1 LAFCAF
7 GASSVLAARSQ
18 REAGQL
24 SLILDGAVPR
34 PWVDLFSIELRRADA
49 CANTQGAG
57 P

>member
-1 LAFCAF
+1 LAVCAF

-18 REAGQL
+18 REAGQS
-24 SLILDGAVPR
+24 SLIPDGAVPR
-34 PWVDLFSIELRRADA
+34 PWVDHFSIELRRADA